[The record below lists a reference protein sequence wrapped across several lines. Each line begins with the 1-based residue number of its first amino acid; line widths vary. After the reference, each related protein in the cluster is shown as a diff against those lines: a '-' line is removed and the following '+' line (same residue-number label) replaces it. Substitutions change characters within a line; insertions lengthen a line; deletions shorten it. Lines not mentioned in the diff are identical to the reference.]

1 MKRFNLSISEEQ
13 LDCLLMAI
21 EVFIDNES
29 QTDDSDENKIIILEK
44 IKSRLI
50 RGYRRN
56 LYK

>member
-21 EVFIDNES
+21 EIFIDNES
-29 QTDDSDENKIIILEK
+29 QIEDSDENKIIILEK